1 MFLGGLITWG
11 IGVPLQ
17 GGPATD
23 QDTLEWFWT
32 VWRDEVRFLGVG
44 AMMIGGVWS
53 ILSLGGGMIRGL
65 RESMAGYRQT
75 DALHSPRRT
84 ERNMRSSHLALLLAI
99 ACVTTVAL
107 YYYLIGNWG
116 ITLVAA
122 ASMLVMSFFFVSVA
136 SYLVGLVG
144 SSNSPVSGMTIC
156 AVLATAGLLV
166 VLGMTGPKG
175 ILATLGVAGVVCCAV
190 ASAGDIS
197 QDLKTGYLL
206 GATPARQQWMEV
218 VGAAIPALVMAP
230 IMTVLHHAYGIGTG
244 EPGALKAP
252 QATLF
257 ASLAEGIFGDGY
269 VPWQYVSAG
278 AGVGA
283 AIIAADQV
291 LRLAKSRFRMPVM
304 AVAVGMYLPLSLTA
318 PIFLGGLVAL
328 GKDRRETGRGML
340 FASGLIAGEAI
351 LGVVLGLAIYL
362 ASLAGRDSLLPVPWL
377 DSSLL
382 SLLALMT
389 LAGLLWWMD
398 RGARSE

>member
-1 MFLGGLITWG
+1 M
-11 IGVPLQ
+11 
-17 GGPATD
+17 
-23 QDTLEWFWT
+23 
-32 VWRDEVRFLGVG
+32 
-44 AMMIGGVWS
+44 
-53 ILSLGGGMIRGL
+53 RG
-65 RESMAGYRQT
+65 
-75 DALHSPRRT
+75 
-84 ERNMRSSHLALLLAI
+84 SHLALLLAI
-99 ACVTTVAL
+99 ATITTIAL
-107 YYYLIGNWG
+107 YYHLIGQWS
-116 ITLVAA
+116 ITLAAA

-156 AVLATAGLLV
+156 AVLATAGLLFI
-166 VLGMTGPKG
+166 LGMTGPKG

-230 IMTVLHHAYGIGTG
+230 VMTVLHHAYGIGTG

-257 ASLAEGIFGDGY
+257 ASLVEGIFGDGY
-269 VPWQYVSAG
+269 VPWKYVAAG

-291 LRLAKSRFRMPVM
+291 LRLAGSRFRMPVM
-304 AVAVGMYLPLSLTA
+304 AVAVGMYLPLSLTT
-318 PIFLGGLVAL
+318 PIFLGGIVAL
-328 GKDRRETGRGML
+328 GKDRRETGRGVL

-351 LGVVLGLAIYL
+351 LGVLLGLAIYL
-362 ASLAGRDSLLPVPWL
+362 ASLAGRDNILPVPVL

-382 SLLALMT
+382 STVALVA
-389 LAGLLWWMD
+389 LAGSLYAVD
-398 RGARSE
+398 RRREA